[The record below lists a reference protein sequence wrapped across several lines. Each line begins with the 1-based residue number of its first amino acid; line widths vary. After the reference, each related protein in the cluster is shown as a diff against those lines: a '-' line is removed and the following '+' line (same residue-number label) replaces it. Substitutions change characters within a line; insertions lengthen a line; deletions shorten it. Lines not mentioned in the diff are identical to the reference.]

1 MKRLINTALVYLI
14 AGAAA
19 GVFFREFTKLSGFS
33 GQTVLGFMHP
43 HLLALGFLVFLI
55 ATLFALA
62 SDFTGDRLFKPFFIV
77 YNIGVAVTAGMMLV
91 RGVAQVTGTVL
102 PLPDAALSGIA
113 GIGHIMVGVGLVL
126 LVIMFKRVVDRKA
139 AAARAKRAPRRK
151 TRGTQAGTDLD
162 EAHACLT
169 TRTSQRRLR
178 MR

>member
-19 GVFFREFTKLSGFS
+19 GVFFREFTKLSGFA
-33 GQTVLGFMHP
+33 GQTALGFMHP

-62 SDFTGDRLFKPFFIV
+62 SDFTGDRLFYLV
-77 YNIGVAVTAGMMLV
+77 YNIGLVITAGMMLV

-126 LVIMFKRVVDRKA
+126 LVIMFKRVVNRKA
-139 AAARAKRAPRRK
+139 AAARA
-151 TRGTQAGTDLD
+151 
-162 EAHACLT
+162 
-169 TRTSQRRLR
+169 
-178 MR
+178 

>member
-1 MKRLINTALVYLI
+1 MKRLINTAHVYLI

-19 GVFFREFTKLSGFS
+19 GVFFREFTKLSGFA
-33 GQTVLGFMHP
+33 GQTALGFMHP

-62 SDFTGDRLFKPFFIV
+62 SDFTGDRLFKPFYLV
-77 YNIGVAVTAGMMLV
+77 YNIGLVITAGMMFV

-126 LVIMFKRVVDRKA
+126 LVIMFKRVVNRKA
-139 AAARAKRAPRRK
+139 AAARA
-151 TRGTQAGTDLD
+151 
-162 EAHACLT
+162 
-169 TRTSQRRLR
+169 
-178 MR
+178 